1 MKMKM
6 YQVPVTEMYAICA
19 QVIMEGT
26 VQAAP
31 PIEGGGTDPGNP
43 TPGEPS
49 VYD

>member
-6 YQVPVTEMYAICA
+6 YQVPVTEMYAVRA

-31 PIEGGGTDPGNP
+31 PIEGAGTDQHPEVP
-43 TPGEPS
+43 T
-49 VYD
+49 D